1 MITVNNLSLQY
12 GKRVL
17 FDEVNVKFTAGNCY
31 GVIGANGS
39 GKSTFLKILSGEIES
54 TTGNIDITPGERMS
68 VLKQNHF
75 EFDEMSVI
83 DTVMMGNKR
92 LYNIMKEKDAL
103 YAKEDFSDADG
114 HRVGELEAEFAEMDG
129 WNAESDAAEMLSNL
143 GVKEEQHYKLMKEL
157 PSSDKIKV
165 LLVQALFGNPDILI
179 LDEPTNDLDVHT
191 ISWLEDFLADFK
203 NTVIVVSH
211 DRHFLDMVCTHIVD
225 IDFSKINLFTG
236 NYTFWYETSQLLL
249 KQRADKNKKNE
260 TKKAELLDFIA
271 RFSANAS
278 KSKQATSRKKA
289 LEKLDIEQIKPSSRK
304 YPGLFFKQ
312 SREAGDM
319 ILDVSNVSYKMQDGT
334 PLFKDVTFTVNK
346 GDKIA
351 FISKEGLIVSNFF
364 KILAGEQKSVTGKI
378 DWGVTITKSY
388 VPNDNAAYFQN
399 ADLNLVDWLR
409 QYSSEKDETFIRGFL
424 GRMLFSGEESLKKCT
439 VLSGGE
445 KVRCMMSKTMLEEAN
460 FLILDEPTNHLDLES
475 ITALNNGL
483 IEYQGTIVF
492 TSHDHTFTQT
502 IANRIIEL
510 TPNGML
516 DKLMSYD
523 EYLSDPKVK
532 EQRTELYGMPV

>member
-1 MITVNNLSLQY
+1 
-12 GKRVL
+12 
-17 FDEVNVKFTAGNCY
+17 
-31 GVIGANGS
+31 
-39 GKSTFLKILSGEIES
+39 
-54 TTGNIDITPGERMS
+54 
-68 VLKQNHF
+68 
-75 EFDEMSVI
+75 
-83 DTVMMGNKR
+83 
-92 LYNIMKEKDAL
+92 
-103 YAKEDFSDADG
+103 
-114 HRVGELEAEFAEMDG
+114 
-129 WNAESDAAEMLSNL
+129 
-143 GVKEEQHYKLMKEL
+143 
-157 PSSDKIKV
+157 
-165 LLVQALFGNPDILI
+165 
-179 LDEPTNDLDVHT
+179 
-191 ISWLEDFLADFK
+191 
-203 NTVIVVSH
+203 
-211 DRHFLDMVCTHIVD
+211 MVCTHIVD
-225 IDFSKINLFTG
+225 IDFSKINLYSG

-289 LEKLDIEQIKPSSRK
+289 LEKLDIEQIKASSRK

-319 ILDVSNVSYKMQDGT
+319 ILDVHNLCFNLADGET
-334 PLFKDVTFTVNK
+334 IKNVTFTVNK

-351 FISKEGLIVSNFF
+351 VISKNGLAISALFR
-364 KILAGEQKSVTGKI
+364 ILADKEKATKGEIKY
-378 DWGVTITKSY
+378 GVTITKSY
-388 VPNDNAAYFQN
+388 VPNDNSEFFQN

-409 QYSSEKDETFIRGFL
+409 QYSIDKDETFIRGFL

-483 IEYQGTIVF
+483 MEYQGTALF

-502 IANRIIEL
+502 IANRIIEI
-510 TPNGML
+510 TPKGML
-516 DKLMSYD
+516 DKMMTYD
-523 EYLSDPKVK
+523 EYLTDAKVK
-532 EQRTELYGMPV
+532 EQRAELYGELV